1 MQRPSRL
8 QAAKHWI
15 PTYVGENIIKGYK
28 KWFGV
33 DLVCAINELRLLGV
47 KLDEQY
53 VFQALN
59 SKEQEIAKKQKKLA
73 EKKQELDF
81 PFDSDDHYYF
91 IAGYTSGGFPYGITW
106 EEAEFNNLIQN
117 DLSEMDF

>member
-73 EKKQELDF
+73 EKKTGVRF
-81 PFDSDDHYYF
+81 SV
-91 IAGYTSGGFPYGITW
+91 
-106 EEAEFNNLIQN
+106 
-117 DLSEMDF
+117 

>member
-8 QAAKHWI
+8 QAATHWI
-15 PTYVGENIIKGYK
+15 PTYNGGNIIKGYK

-33 DLVCAINELRLLGV
+33 DLVCAINELRMLGV

-53 VFQALN
+53 VLQALN
-59 SKEQEIAKKQKKLA
+59 SKVQEIANIQKKLA
-73 EKKQELDF
+73 EKKQELDV

-91 IAGYTSGGFPYGITW
+91 IAGYTRGGCPYGITW
-106 EEAEFNNLIQN
+106 
-117 DLSEMDF
+117 DRG

>member
-1 MQRPSRL
+1 MQCPSRL

-15 PTYVGENIIKGYK
+15 PTYVGRNIIKGYK

-33 DLVCAINELRLLGV
+33 DLVCAINELRILGV

-53 VFQALN
+53 VLQALN

-73 EKKQELDF
+73 EKKQGLDF

-91 IAGYTSGGFPYGITW
+91 VAGYTSGGCPYGITW
-106 EEAEFNNLIQN
+106 EEAELNNLIQN
-117 DLSEMDF
+117 DLSEVDF